1 MNTTRDI
8 VITTGDPAGVGPE
21 VCVKWLRHYRATA
34 SERAESDS
42 FRPLIFGDASV
53 LRKLQACPGMADWH
67 DVLDSLPILSWEEY
81 QGSKSPVAGP
91 VWVDHHLLDDDQLKP
106 GEVTAHQGRAAYVY
120 IERAIMQALAGR
132 VAALVTGPIH
142 KEAFRAAGV
151 PYPGHTEL
159 LTDLTHAPSSVM
171 MLTSPV
177 ITCSLVTAHVGLAD
191 VPKLLTVERVL
202 ETIRLTY
209 HSLQR
214 MLNREPRL
222 TICGLNP
229 HAGEGG
235 LFGEQEEERFI
246 QPATELAREEGI
258 SLRGPLPPDTAFVE
272 KIRAVTDAYICMY
285 HDQGLIPLKALDF
298 NDAVNVTLGLPI
310 VRTSVDHGTA
320 FDIAWQGLAS
330 EQSLIRAV
338 ELANRLAR

>member
-1 MNTTRDI
+1 MKSPRDI
-8 VITTGDPAGVGPE
+8 VLTTGDPAGVGPE
-21 VCVKWLRHYRATA
+21 LCVKWLRHHLTA
-34 SERAESDS
+34 ASAQSESES

-53 LRKLQACPGMADWH
+53 LRRLQACPGLADWH
-67 DVLDSLPILSWEEY
+67 TVIESLPIQSWEKY
-81 QGSKSPVAGP
+81 LSDGPPASGP
-91 VWVDHHLLDDDQLKP
+91 VWVDHHAINEDQLQP
-106 GEVTAHQGRAAYVY
+106 GTVTAPQGRAAYVY
-120 IERAIMQALAGR
+120 IERAISQALAGR
-132 VAALVTGPIH
+132 VAAVVTGPIH
-142 KEAFRAAGV
+142 KEAFHAAGI

-159 LTDLTHAPSSVM
+159 LTAHTNATSSVM

-177 ITCSLVTAHVGLAD
+177 ITCSLVTAHVGLAE

-202 ETIRLTY
+202 ETIRVTY
-209 HSLQR
+209 ASLQR
-214 MLNREPRL
+214 MLDREPRL

-246 QPATELAREEGI
+246 QPAVEQARQQGI
-258 SLRGPLPPDTAFVE
+258 TLRGPLPPDTAFVE
-272 KIRAVTDAYICMY
+272 KIRALTDAYICMY

-298 NDAVNVTLGLPI
+298 NEAVNVTLGLPI

-320 FDIAWQGLAS
+320 FDIAWQGIAS

-338 ELANRLAR
+338 ELACRLAR